1 MEIRILLALVLVVYA
16 NAALKPVIGILT
28 NPSDVKG
35 YDPSLFSYF
44 PASYVKWI
52 EAAGALVVPIHWDST
67 YDEVDYL
74 LSRVNAVLFTGG
86 DANLYVNNT

>member
-1 MEIRILLALVLVVYA
+1 MNLRILLLLVLVIYA
-16 NAALKPVIGILT
+16 NAAYQPVIGILT

-52 EAAGALVVPIHWDST
+52 EAAGAMVVPIHWDST
-67 YDEVDYL
+67 YDEVDFL

-86 DANLYVNNT
+86 DTNLYVNNT

>member
-1 MEIRILLALVLVVYA
+1 MLLIVVIVIYA
-16 NAALKPVIGILT
+16 NAAYQPVIGILT

-44 PASYVKWI
+44 PASYVKWL
-52 EAAGALVVPIHWDST
+52 EAAGAMVVPIHWDNT
-67 YDEVDYL
+67 YDEVDFL

-86 DANLYVNNT
+86 DTNLYVNNT